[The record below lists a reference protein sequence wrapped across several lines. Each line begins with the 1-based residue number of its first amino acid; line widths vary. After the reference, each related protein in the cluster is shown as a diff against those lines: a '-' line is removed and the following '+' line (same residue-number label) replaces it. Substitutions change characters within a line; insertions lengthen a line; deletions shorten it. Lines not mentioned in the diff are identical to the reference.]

1 MMPNMGCTDVRCRSL
16 IALVGLLLA
25 SSLVGFTQGKPTSNT
40 AGSPTAVLFSLECAG
55 CHAEDGHGFEN
66 MPGMPNLRDRDF
78 QKARTDEQFA
88 DSILNGMRL
97 MPTFKLVLSP
107 DQVRDLVAYART
119 LPSAPAAAQ
128 QDRTNCATCHGAV
141 APGSFVQREKLDAKP
156 RAEKSNAK

>member
-1 MMPNMGCTDVRCRSL
+1 MMPDTGCTDVRCRSL

-88 DSILNGMRL
+88 DSISNGKGL
-97 MPTFKLVLSP
+97 MPTFKLVLSSNS
-107 DQVRDLVAYART
+107 VRGLIAYVRT
-119 LPSAPAAAQ
+119 LPSSPAAAR

-141 APGSFVQREKLDAKP
+141 APGSFVQGAKPGAKP
-156 RAEKSNAK
+156 RANISPEK